1 MNSHARDSRPAD
13 RAAHAQL
20 RPPPKD
26 AMLRSP
32 VPMALVSIGLVVGGI
47 HAGNPGFGLAAA
59 LSLALLA
66 RAQRRLE
73 ERRSSAPGSRR

>member
-1 MNSHARDSRPAD
+1 
-13 RAAHAQL
+13 
-20 RPPPKD
+20 
-26 AMLRSP
+26 
-32 VPMALVSIGLVVGGI
+32 MALVSIGLVVGGI